1 MLPRMWK
8 TIWRRS
14 KDTWNVVR
22 QLLAVRSLLDLLGWK
37 GVVVAIGA
45 TAASV
50 VSAYLRRV
58 PAAAL
63 LTIGFSIGAVTM
75 ILFAFFRTYRRVSA
89 AESSGRENSTQRAPI
104 AETPTGPEIVVDYV
118 YAEDDHDNHDAN
130 RPLLLKNLS
139 ATTQAYNVNV
149 LPLQTGA
156 GSVKWDPSVVPYI
169 EAKGSRNV
177 FADVSDAGGSPLFSR
192 RLPDFLFKSYKD
204 ESIEELFGT
213 KSYDLRVQYE
223 AGAKKFETACEL
235 QFRPWKKQVK
245 IGHVDRRDISSPNQ

>member
-1 MLPRMWK
+1 MYSTGGESGTNFVWLITEDVLEEYEVLKRLRVRPNLIGK
-8 TIWRRS
+8 
-14 KDTWNVVR
+14 VV

-104 AETPTGPEIVVDYV
+104 AETPSGPEIVVDYV

-139 ATTQAYNVNV
+139 ATAQAFRVVTN
-149 LPLQTGA
+149 LGIFGA
-156 GSVKWDPSVVPYI
+156 GK
-169 EAKGSRNV
+169 
-177 FADVSDAGGSPLFSR
+177 
-192 RLPDFLFKSYKD
+192 
-204 ESIEELFGT
+204 
-213 KSYDLRVQYE
+213 
-223 AGAKKFETACEL
+223 
-235 QFRPWKKQVK
+235 
-245 IGHVDRRDISSPNQ
+245 